1 MKKIALIT
9 GINGQTGSYLAEL
22 LVNKGY
28 IVHGIVR
35 RVSSINTERLN
46 SILDKITLHYG
57 DVTDALSTSNLI
69 AKIQPDEIYNLA
81 AQSHV
86 HVSFSLPGYTQSV
99 DAYGP
104 LVVLESVRVHCP
116 KAKILQSS
124 TSEMFGKVKE
134 IPQSELTAFNPRSP
148 YGISKV
154 FAYWITRNYRDAYKL
169 FASNSICYNHESP
182 RRGRT
187 FVTRKIITEL
197 IKIKFGD
204 SKLLT
209 LGNLSAQRDWGL
221 AADFAVAMHAILQH
235 DKPDDFVIATGK
247 TYTIRDF
254 AERTAKKL
262 GMDLIWEGSGLDE
275 IGIDKNTGKTIIG
288 IDPKYYRPTEVDLL
302 IGDPS
307 KAKRE
312 LGWEST
318 TTLDELIDIMV
329 KSDLD
334 YYSKY
339 KKFNY

>member
-1 MKKIALIT
+1 M
-9 GINGQTGSYLAEL
+9 
-22 LVNKGY
+22 
-28 IVHGIVR
+28 
-35 RVSSINTERLN
+35 
-46 SILDKITLHYG
+46 
-57 DVTDALSTSNLI
+57 TS
-69 AKIQPDEIYNLA
+69 
-81 AQSHV
+81 H
-86 HVSFSLPGYTQSV
+86 
-99 DAYGP
+99 
-104 LVVLESVRVHCP
+104 
-116 KAKILQSS
+116 
-124 TSEMFGKVKE
+124 
-134 IPQSELTAFNPRSP
+134 
-148 YGISKV
+148 
-154 FAYWITRNYRDAYKL
+154 
-169 FASNSICYNHESP
+169 
-182 RRGRT
+182 
-187 FVTRKIITEL
+187 
-197 IKIKFGD
+197 
-204 SKLLT
+204 
-209 LGNLSAQRDWGL
+209 
-221 AADFAVAMHAILQH
+221 
-235 DKPDDFVIATGK
+235 DFVIATGK